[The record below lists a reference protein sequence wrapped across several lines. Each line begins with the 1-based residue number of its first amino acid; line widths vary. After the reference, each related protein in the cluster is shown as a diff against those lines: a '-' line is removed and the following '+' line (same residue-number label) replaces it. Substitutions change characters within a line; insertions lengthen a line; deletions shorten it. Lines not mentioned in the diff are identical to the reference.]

1 MREEIKRRLLELSEE
16 QYRKFSSA
24 LLPNIDNVLGVRLPK
39 LRKLAKEIYSS
50 GRWPEYLLDFEPEYM
65 EETMLQGMLIGLIKA
80 EPEELLRYTR
90 DFVPKINNWAV
101 FDTFC
106 NSLKFTKNNQEL
118 VWNFLKPYLASKKEY
133 DIRFAAVMLLN
144 FFVDDKYILKVLE
157 ELDKL
162 QTDDYYAQ
170 MAIAW
175 AVSICFI
182 KFPDKTYEYL
192 WHSHLSNWIF
202 NKAIQKCIESY
213 RISTEVKEKL
223 QLLKR
228 DTRF

>member
-101 FDTFC
+101 CDTFC

>member
-65 EETMLQGMLIGLIKA
+65 EETMLQGMLIGLIKV

-101 FDTFC
+101 CDTFC

>member
-16 QYRKFSSA
+16 QYRNFSSA

-65 EETMLQGMLIGLIKA
+65 EETMLQGMLIGLIKV

-101 FDTFC
+101 CDTFC

>member
-16 QYRKFSSA
+16 QYRNFSSA

-101 FDTFC
+101 CDTFC

-213 RISTEVKEKL
+213 RISTEVKGKL

>member
-16 QYRKFSSA
+16 QYRNFSSA

-101 FDTFC
+101 CDTFC